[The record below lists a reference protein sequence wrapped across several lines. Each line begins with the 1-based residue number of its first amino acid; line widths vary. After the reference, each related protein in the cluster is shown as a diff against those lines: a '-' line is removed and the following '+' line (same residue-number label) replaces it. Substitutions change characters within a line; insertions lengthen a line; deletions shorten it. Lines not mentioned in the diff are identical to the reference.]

1 MTIQPSSAEFF
12 EAKYEG
18 TIDPWNFAGSPYEL
32 NRYRAILVALS
43 HRRYLRAFEPGCS
56 VGVLT
61 EQLATICDEVLAI
74 DFSPTAVLRAQKR
87 CASLENVTI
96 RCASL
101 TEPLLDDGFEL
112 VVLSE
117 IGYYFSPKDWR
128 KITRK
133 LISPMSAGATL
144 LATHWLGVSSDHMM
158 GGNQVHEI
166 LASNSLLRL
175 EHAERHEAFRLDRWV
190 RL

>member
-12 EAKYEG
+12 EAKYQG

-32 NRYRAILVALS
+32 NRYRAILAALS

-56 VGVLT
+56 IGVLT
-61 EQLATICDEVLAI
+61 EQLATICDEVLAT

-87 CASLENVTI
+87 CASLENVTL

-101 TEPLLDDGFEL
+101 AEPLLDDGFEL
-112 VVLSE
+112 VLLSE
-117 IGYYFSPKDWR
+117 IGYYFSPADWCEIAR
-128 KITRK
+128 R

-144 LATHWLGVSSDHMM
+144 PATHWLGASSDHMM

-166 LASNSLLRL
+166 LALSSLLCL
-175 EHAERHEAFRLDRWV
+175 EHAEQHEDVRLDRWV

>member
-12 EAKYEG
+12 EAKYQG
-18 TIDPWNFAGSPYEL
+18 TVDPWNFAGSPYEL
-32 NRYRAILVALS
+32 DRYRTIMAALC
-43 HRRYLRAFEPGCS
+43 HRRYRRAFEPGCS

-74 DFSPTAVLRAQKR
+74 DFTPTAVLRAQKR
-87 CASLENVTI
+87 CASLGNVTI

-101 TEPLLDDGFEL
+101 TEPSLDGFEL

-117 IGYYFSPKDWR
+117 IGYYFSPANWR
-128 KITRK
+128 RIMRK

-158 GGNQVHEI
+158 GGNQVHDI